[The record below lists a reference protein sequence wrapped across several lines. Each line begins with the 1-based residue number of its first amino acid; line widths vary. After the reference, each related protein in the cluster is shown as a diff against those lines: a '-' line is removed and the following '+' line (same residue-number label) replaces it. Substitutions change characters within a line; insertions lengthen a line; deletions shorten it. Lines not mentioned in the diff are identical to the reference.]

1 MGCLGTTASLLVLG
15 FSSNIWIALFSRL
28 LGGALNG
35 NIGVIQT
42 MVAEL
47 VVNPKHERELC
58 YIHHVFKVLL
68 TPF

>member
-15 FSSNIWIALFSRL
+15 FSVNIWMALFGRL

-42 MVAEL
+42 MVGEL
-47 VVNPKHERELC
+47 VVNPKHERKFYQLS
-58 YIHHVFKVLL
+58 F
-68 TPF
+68 